1 MNEIMTWVEAERLSF
16 ADLLADLRGD
26 EWSMDSLCA
35 GWTVEHVAA
44 HLTLSTRL
52 TLGMAVWGAIKAR
65 GSFDRMEA
73 DLARQR
79 ATQFSRAELIEQIRS
94 TAGSE
99 KHAPGSSSLD
109 CLLDALVHGQD
120 IARPLGRPRPMPVEP
135 TIAALEHLR
144 GNAFYGAPKRLR
156 GVKLVA
162 TDTDWSGGDGPDE
175 LHAPL
180 ADLILLTSGRPAGLS
195 NATGPGVAC
204 LELRI

>member
-1 MNEIMTWVEAERLSF
+1 MNEIMGWVEAERLSF
-16 ADLLADLRGD
+16 ADLLDDLRDD
-26 EWSMDSLCA
+26 EWTVDSLCA
-35 GWTVEHVAA
+35 GWTVQDVAA

-52 TLGMAVWGAIKAR
+52 TLGMAIWGAIKAR

-73 DLARQR
+73 DLARKR
-79 ATQFSRAELIEQIRS
+79 ATRFGRAELIEQIRS

-99 KHAPGSSSLD
+99 RHAPGSSPID

-135 TIAALEHLR
+135 TIAALEHVR
-144 GNAFYGAPKRLR
+144 TSAFYGARKRLR

-162 TDTDWSGGDGPDE
+162 TDVDWSGGEGPDE

-180 ADLILLTSGRPAGLS
+180 ADLILLASGRPAGLT
-195 NATGPGVAC
+195 NATGPGRA
-204 LELRI
+204 RIAL